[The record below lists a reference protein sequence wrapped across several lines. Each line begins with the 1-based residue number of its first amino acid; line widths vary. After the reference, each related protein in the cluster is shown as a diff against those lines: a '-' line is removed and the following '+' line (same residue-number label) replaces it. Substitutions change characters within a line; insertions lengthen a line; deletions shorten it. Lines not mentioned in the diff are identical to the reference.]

1 MEIVINILSKAPEW
15 NDDLFP
21 PRKASLVSNL
31 IKISCLMQGSLGRP
45 PMSSLPVFSSLP
57 SPKSQV
63 YKFNS
68 IESPQLVKVSLHIS
82 IRECAAENFS
92 LAFASTKHHYLFF
105 GRSENSTWD
114 WNKNVLIKNLANFS
128 KSCVILLEKIFPF
141 NFLKGMSE
149 LQSEGCNP

>member
-1 MEIVINILSKAPEW
+1 MKRRP
-15 NDDLFP
+15 FP
-21 PRKASLVSNL
+21 PSKASLVLNL

-45 PMSSLPVFSSLP
+45 PMSSFSVFSALP

-82 IRECAAENFS
+82 IRECAAENFL
-92 LAFASTKHHYLFF
+92 LASAFTKHHYLFF

-114 WNKNVLIKNLANFS
+114 CNKNVLIKKLANFL
-128 KSCVILLEKIFPF
+128 KSCVIFFEKKKFS